1 MGLCLGSASVSASI
15 DWAAYGDW
23 TLAILMAAAG
33 LGFIIFVHE
42 LGHFAVA
49 KWCGVKCDKFMIGF
63 DIGGWK
69 LSRKWGETVYGIGIL
84 PLGGYV
90 KMMGQ
95 DDDPRITTEQL
106 QQSKATDDS
115 IATKEITGP
124 GGEKYLVDARSYLAK
139 TVPQRMAIIS
149 AGVIMNIIFA
159 FVFAVIAFM
168 IGVPSMTCEVGAT
181 VAGSPA
187 WENGLRPGDR
197 IAKIGDIEDPWFN
210 ELREEVTLAQKG
222 QPIDVIVERADGQR
236 IDMKL
241 TPDRSGQLPAIG
253 ITNSSTLALAEK
265 KQFVPNS
272 PADKVGDQ
280 LTAGATIVA
289 VNGTPVDSYAEWKA
303 MLVENNSKPLTL
315 TLESPGENGKT
326 SEVTLPPNRRES
338 IGLAVA
344 AGAIVGVEKESP
356 AAKAGLN
363 VGDLLIA
370 VDGKSLEA
378 VEGRSAEMNPL
389 DLADYARERAIGGAT
404 IELTVARD
412 GDRDQSETISVTPRR
427 VTWEEL
433 NLSLD
438 DPTSVPALGIAI
450 PLVTR
455 VVAVERGS
463 PADKAGIKVGDSL
476 QSVSFKAPEG
486 EQASVPAQ
494 DVNFTDHPRGW
505 AAASEA
511 MQDLPSGASI
521 DLVLVRSGSETP
533 IEVSATPRT
542 DDNAFVAER
551 GIILAPLMKE
561 KVGNTFGEQLSMGA
575 YETKRALTSVYRF
588 LLRLTGGDIS
598 PKLLGGPLTI
608 AQGAAATAMRGW
620 GDFLLF
626 LTLISANL
634 AVVNFLPI
642 PVLDGGHMVFLLWEG
657 LTGRPANDK
666 VVTGMSLLGLALI
679 LTLMIWV
686 FGLDIGRLFGWV

>member
-1 MGLCLGSASVSASI
+1 
-15 DWAAYGDW
+15 
-23 TLAILMAAAG
+23 MAAAG

-69 LSRKWGETVYGIGIL
+69 ISRKWGETVYGIGIL

-106 QQSKATDDS
+106 QQSQATEDS

-139 TVPQRMAIIS
+139 SVPQRMAIIS

-159 FVFAVIAFM
+159 FIFAVIAFM
-168 IGVPSMTCEVGAT
+168 IGVPSMTCVVGAT

-197 IAKIGDIEDPWFN
+197 IAKIGDIENPWFN
-210 ELREEVTLAQKG
+210 ELREEVTLAQKD
-222 QPIDVIVERADGQR
+222 QPIDVIVERADGTR

-253 ITNSSTLALAEK
+253 ITNSSTLTLAEK
-265 KQFVPNS
+265 KQFVENS
-272 PADKVGDQ
+272 PAAEVGDK
-280 LTAGATIVA
+280 LTPGATIVA

-303 MLVENNSKPLTL
+303 MLVEKISEPLTL
-315 TLESPGENGKT
+315 TLASAGENSSQT
-326 SEVTLPPNRRES
+326 EVTLPPNRRES

-344 AGAIVGVEKESP
+344 AGAIVGVEKQSP
-356 AAKAGLN
+356 GDQAGLR
-363 VGDLLIA
+363 VGDLIVA

-378 VEGRSAEMNPL
+378 VDEQPADMNPL
-389 DLADYARERAIGGAT
+389 DLANYTREKAVEGASVELMIARN
-404 IELTVARD
+404 
-412 GDRDQSETISVTPRR
+412 GDRDNSETLTVTPRR
-427 VTWEEL
+427 VTWQEL
-433 NLSLD
+433 TMSLD
-438 DPTSVPALGIAI
+438 DPISVPALGIAL
-450 PLVTR
+450 PLVAR
-455 VVAVERGS
+455 VVAVEPGS
-463 PADKAGIKVGDSL
+463 PADKAGVQVGDSL
-476 QSVSFKAPEG
+476 QSVGFESPKG
-486 EQASVPAQ
+486 ESANVPAQ
-494 DVNFTDHPRGW
+494 DVDFTEHPRGW
-505 AAASEA
+505 AAASDA
-511 MQDLPSGASI
+511 MQDLPVGTTI
-521 DLVLVRSGSETP
+521 NLVVVRSGSEKP
-533 IEVSATPRT
+533 IEVSLATTT
-542 DDNAFVAER
+542 DDNAFVVER

-561 KVGNTFGEQLSMGA
+561 KIGNTFGEQLSMGA

-588 LLRLTGGDIS
+588 LMRLTGGDIS
-598 PKLLGGPLTI
+598 PKLLGGPITI

-642 PVLDGGHMVFLLWEG
+642 PVLDGGHMVFLMWEG

-666 VVTGMSLLGLALI
+666 VVTGMSLFGLALI